1 MNTKCLLLISVAVL
15 IFCRCSGEVRLKQQV
30 TDLLRSEVILW
41 GNQALNQEVATVT
54 SFVAPRS
61 AGGVHDFYSEGDY
74 WWPNPVS
81 PDSAYIRRD
90 GQTNPDNFVAHRHA
104 MIRLSTL
111 IGDLTSAWIITK
123 DEKYIT
129 EALKHIRAWFID
141 PETRMNPDL
150 QYAQAIKGITT
161 GRGIGIIDTI
171 HLLEVVQSLIVMEQE
186 GMLPNEDAVATK
198 DWFAKY
204 LYWLTNHPYGK
215 EEMNAKNNHGTCWVM
230 QAAQFAKY
238 TGNTE
243 ILDFCRQ
250 RYQTVLLPAQ
260 MAADGSFPLE
270 LKRTKPYGYSL
281 FNLDA
286 MATVCHILTDEHHP
300 LWQYA
305 TEDGRNMQK
314 AVAWL
319 FPYIKDKSAWPYEKD
334 IMYWDE
340 WPVAQPAL
348 LFSVCDMPNDDYMM
362 LWVVL
367 EHFPTN
373 DEVIRNL
380 PVRHPLLWL

>member
-15 IFCRCSGEVRLKQQV
+15 IFCRCSGETQLKQQV
-30 TDLLRSEVILW
+30 TDLLHSEVILR
-41 GNQALNQEVATVT
+41 GNQALGQEVATVT

-111 IGDLTSAWIITK
+111 VGDLTSAWIITK
-123 DEKYIT
+123 EEKYIT

-348 LFSVCDMPNDDYMM
+348 LFSFCDMPNDDYMM